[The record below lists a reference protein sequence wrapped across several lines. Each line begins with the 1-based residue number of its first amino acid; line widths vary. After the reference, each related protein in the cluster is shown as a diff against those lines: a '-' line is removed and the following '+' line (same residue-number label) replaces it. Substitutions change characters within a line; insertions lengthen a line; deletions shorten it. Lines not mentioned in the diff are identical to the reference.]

1 MKRYVKL
8 YGLYLRNSFK
18 ILRLST
24 ANFIV
29 GFVAFLAVQISS
41 LFFLSVTFGRIP
53 EVNGYNFY
61 QVLFIYGFAQIPRG
75 LDHFYSDYLWI
86 FSKNSIVKGEMD
98 RYLVRPV
105 SPYFQVICE
114 RVQYDALG
122 EIVVGVALTLYALRE
137 LTFPNP
143 MVSLILGIFYLI
155 TGCIIYTSIKTIVA
169 ALAF

>member
-61 QVLFIYGFAQIPRG
+61 QVLF
-75 LDHFYSDYLWI
+75 
-86 FSKNSIVKGEMD
+86 
-98 RYLVRPV
+98 
-105 SPYFQVICE
+105 
-114 RVQYDALG
+114 
-122 EIVVGVALTLYALRE
+122 
-137 LTFPNP
+137 
-143 MVSLILGIFYLI
+143 MVLLKFRAG
-155 TGCIIYTSIKTIVA
+155 
-169 ALAF
+169 